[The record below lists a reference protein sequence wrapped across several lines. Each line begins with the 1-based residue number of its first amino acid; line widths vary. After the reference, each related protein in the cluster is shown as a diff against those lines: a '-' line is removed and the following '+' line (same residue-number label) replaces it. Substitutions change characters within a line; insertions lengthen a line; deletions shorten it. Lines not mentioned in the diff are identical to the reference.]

1 MAAHLGPTRGTE
13 MTAPAHEH
21 VGGGLVHAAMP
32 YRDEGEYL
40 AGIVSVVRSAWAA
53 DQRVLVEVPAPRGEL
68 VRDALGTDAAQ
79 VEFGDMTEDGRN
91 PGRIIPVLFQFG
103 AAHPGRHLAMI
114 SEPMWPARSAHAY
127 TAVVQHEALVNLAFA
142 GQHATVVCPYNVSEL
157 PEQALVDAERTHPTM
172 LVDGERVAS
181 TRYTDPGVI
190 VEEVYEQL
198 PTPPPD
204 AEVFDFTV
212 VAKAR
217 QVVFDWATRTGLPA
231 GRVTDLLI
239 AVSEIGGNSIIHGR
253 AGATLLT
260 WTEDDWL
267 ICEIRDKG
275 HITDPLAG
283 RVPPPIMAE
292 AGRGLLMVNYLCDLV
307 QLRTGPTGTAIR
319 LWMNLPED

>member
-1 MAAHLGPTRGTE
+1 MAAHLGPTRGPE
-13 MTAPAHEH
+13 MTTLAGEH
-21 VGGGLVHAAMP
+21 AGGGLVHEAMP
-32 YRDEGEYL
+32 YREEAEYL
-40 AGIVSVVRSAWAA
+40 AGVVSVVRSAWAA

-68 VRDALGTDAAQ
+68 VRDALGTEAAQ

-103 AAHPGRHLAMI
+103 AAHPGRHLAMV
-114 SEPMWPARSAHAY
+114 SEPMWRGRSAHAY
-127 TAVVQHEALVNLAFA
+127 SAVVQHEALVNLAFA
-142 GQHATVVCPYNVSEL
+142 GQHATIVCPYNVTEL
-157 PEQALVDAERTHPTM
+157 PEHALMDVERTHPTL

-181 TRYTDPGVI
+181 ARYTDPGAV

-198 PTPPPD
+198 PPPPFD
-204 AEVFDFTV
+204 AEVFDFTI

-217 QVVFDWATRTGLPA
+217 QVVADWATSAGLPA

-260 WTEDDWL
+260 WTEDGWL
-267 ICEIRDKG
+267 VCEIRDKG

-283 RVPPPIMAE
+283 RVPPPVMAE

-307 QLRTGPTGTAIR
+307 QLKTGPTGTAIR
-319 LWMNLPED
+319 LWMSLSED